1 MRASAA
7 ALALL
12 TLSLTTAVAS
22 ELPPPADMQVDFD
35 QHVKP
40 IFATKCHAC
49 HGTKQQ
55 QSGLRLDKRQNALR
69 GGDYGPVI
77 LAGKSAESKL
87 ILRLVSGDGGMKM
100 PPTGALPA
108 EDIGILRAWI
118 DQGAEWGDI
127 DLAPQEPQKPL
138 DPKLKAL
145 IAAVRGQDAA
155 AVKKLLLDD
164 PDLAKGRDHSDST
177 PLHHAAGFGDLETTK
192 LLLDN
197 SADVNAK
204 NRLDGT
210 PLHWA
215 VRSVEKMRLL
225 LKRGAEI
232 NSKTQDGS
240 TPLYLA
246 SRRRDSH
253 SLLRL
258 LLDKGAD
265 PNIATMNGRTPLMAA
280 ARDGDVAAM
289 KLLLAKKADATAL
302 SGSGAGTL
310 IDAARSRNLE
320 AVHLLIEKGA
330 DVKAHTKRK
339 QTALATAV
347 QQGAEDIVNVLLKHG
362 AEPDGQDYR
371 GYSPLMWA
379 AYSEAMPAGIVKTL
393 LDRDADTKVSGEG
406 ETPRTLAGKRGDNE
420 VARLLGV
427 SKTQRMSGGIAVD
440 APLSSGEQS
449 IPDAVK
455 KALALL
461 EKQSPQFVRKGG
473 CNSCHN
479 QYLPSAAV
487 ALARERNIPA
497 PKELTQIPLELLERS
512 AERVMN
518 MAAFSPNSVGY
529 EMFGFAAT
537 RRPADE
543 YTDSLVHY
551 LKLHQSPEGHWAT
564 TGNRPPLTYDA
575 YITTAMVIKALQHY
589 SPPAEKADTKERLA
603 RAAGWLES
611 AQPGTTQERAFH
623 LLGLNWAGGDEA
635 VITKSA
641 HALAKTQRDDGG
653 WSQLP
658 TMGSD
663 AYATGEALYALH
675 LAGKMKIDHDVYQK
689 GMRYLLRTQAPD
701 GSWHVKTRSFP
712 VQPYFESG
720 FPYGPDQWI
729 SAAGTSW
736 ASMALTLAV
745 EPERLSRRQ
754 LDNSTEP

>member
-1 MRASAA
+1 MRVSAA
-7 ALALL
+7 TLLFCLGLPQPALL
-12 TLSLTTAVAS
+12 GS
-22 ELPPPADMQVDFD
+22 ELPPPAAMQVDFD

-40 IFATKCHAC
+40 ILATKCHAC

-77 LAGKSAESKL
+77 MAGKSAESKL
-87 ILRLVSGDGGMKM
+87 ILRLVSGDGGMQM
-100 PPTGALPA
+100 PPTGALAA

-127 DLAPQEPQKPL
+127 ELEPEEPQKPL
-138 DPKLKAL
+138 DPKLQAL
-145 IAAVRGQDAA
+145 IAVVRGQEFE
-155 AVKKLLLDD
+155 AVKQLLSKD
-164 PDLAKGRDHSDST
+164 PELVKQSDHSGST
-177 PLHHAAGFGDLETTK
+177 PLHHAAGFGDLKTLR
-192 LLLDN
+192 LLLD
-197 SADVNAK
+197 SGADVNAK

-215 VRSVEKMRLL
+215 MLSDDKTSLL
-225 LKRGAEI
+225 LERGADI
-232 NSKTQDGS
+232 DSRTQNGS

-253 SLLRL
+253 SVLRL

-280 ARDGDVAAM
+280 ARDGDVSAM
-289 KLLLAKKADATAL
+289 KLLLTKKADAKAL
-302 SGSGAGTL
+302 SSSGAGTL
-310 IDAARSRNLE
+310 TDAARSRNIE
-320 AVHLLIEKGA
+320 AVHLLLEKGA
-330 DVKAHTKRK
+330 DAKARTKRN
-339 QTALATAV
+339 QTALATAA
-347 QQGAEDIVNVLLKHG
+347 QQGAEEIVDVLLKHG

-379 AYSEAMPAGIVKTL
+379 AYSEAVPVGIVKTL
-393 LDRDADTKVSGEG
+393 LDKGASTDVSGEG

-427 SKTQRMSGGIAVD
+427 SEKQRLSRGIAVD
-440 APLSSGEQS
+440 APLSSGEQP

-455 KALALL
+455 KAIAVL

-487 ALARERNIPA
+487 ALARERGIPA
-497 PKELTQIPLELLERS
+497 PKKLTQIPLELLERS
-512 AERVMN
+512 PERTMN
-518 MAAFSPNSVGY
+518 LAAFSPNSIGY

-551 LKLHQSPEGHWAT
+551 LKLHQSPDGHWST
-564 TGNRPPLTYDA
+564 SGNRPPLTYDA
-575 YITTAMVIKALQHY
+575 YITTAMVIKALRHY
-589 SPPAEKADTKERLA
+589 SPATEKEDTAERLA
-603 RAAGWLES
+603 RAAAWLES
-611 AQPGTTQERAFH
+611 ARPVTTQERAFH
-623 LLGLNWAGGDEA
+623 LLGLKWSGGDEA
-635 VITKSA
+635 VIKKAA
-641 HALAKTQRDDGG
+641 HGLAKTQRDDGG
-653 WSQLP
+653 WPQLP

-675 LAGKMKIDHDVYQK
+675 LGGKLKTEHDVYQK
-689 GMRYLLRTQAPD
+689 GMRYLLRTQASD

-736 ASMALTLAV
+736 ASMALSLAV
-745 EPERLSRRQ
+745 EPERLSRR
-754 LDNSTEP
+754 

>member
-1 MRASAA
+1 MRVSAA
-7 ALALL
+7 VVVLLALPL
-12 TLSLTTAVAS
+12 TMAVAS
-22 ELPPPADMQVDFD
+22 ELPPPADVQVDFD

-40 IFATKCHAC
+40 ILATKCHAC

-77 LAGKSAESKL
+77 IAGKSTESKL
-87 ILRLVSGDGGMKM
+87 ILRLVSGDGGMQM
-100 PPTGALPA
+100 PPTGPLPA

-145 IAAVRGQDAA
+145 IAAVRGQDSG
-155 AVKKLLLDD
+155 AVKKLLRDD
-164 PDLAKGRDHSDST
+164 PELAKGRDHSDST
-177 PLHHAAGFGDLETTK
+177 PLHHAAGFGDIETIK

-197 SADVNAK
+197 GADVNTK

-215 VRSVEKMRLL
+215 VRSDEKMRLL
-225 LKRGAEI
+225 LKRGADI
-232 NSKTQDGS
+232 NSKTQNGS

-253 SLLRL
+253 SVLLL

-289 KLLLAKKADATAL
+289 KLLLTKKADATAL

-347 QQGAEDIVNVLLKHG
+347 QQGAEDIVNVLLEHG
-362 AEPDGQDYR
+362 AAPDGQDYR

-393 LDRDADTKVSGEG
+393 LERDADTKVSGEG

-512 AERVMN
+512 AERTMN

-589 SPPAEKADTKERLA
+589 SPPTEKADTKERLA
-603 RAAGWLES
+603 RAAAWIEY
-611 AQPGTTQERAFH
+611 AEPVTTQERAFH
-623 LLGLNWAGGDEA
+623 LLGLNWAGGDEG

-641 HALAKTQRDDGG
+641 DRLAKTQRDDGG

-745 EPERLSRRQ
+745 EPERLSRR
-754 LDNSTEP
+754 